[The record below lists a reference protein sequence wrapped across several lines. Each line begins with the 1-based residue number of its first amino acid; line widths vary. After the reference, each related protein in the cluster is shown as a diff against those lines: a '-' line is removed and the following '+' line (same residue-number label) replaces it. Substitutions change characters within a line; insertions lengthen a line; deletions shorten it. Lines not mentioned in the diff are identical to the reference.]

1 MAMQTVDVKDFPGMT
16 LGDALKIGTHR
27 LTQQGYA
34 GIEPLPD
41 QPRQSEEG
49 TWRLTFRVAGPNSA
63 TDR

>member
-1 MAMQTVDVKDFPGMT
+1 MMTQTVEVKDFPGMT
-16 LGDALKIGTHR
+16 LDDALKIGTHR

-49 TWRLTFRVAGPNSA
+49 GWRLTFQVAGLNSA

>member
-1 MAMQTVDVKDFPGMT
+1 MMTQTVEVKDFPGMT

-41 QPRQSEEG
+41 QPRQSEQG
-49 TWRLTFRVAGPNSA
+49 RWRLTFRVAGPNFA
-63 TDR
+63 PDR